1 MQLLA
6 VSFPVPDVSRVRNR
20 CFCHDKFLER
30 VFTSFPHFVFR
41 LDVVENPLHI
51 LAKTPQPILEPEL
64 DFETSGL
71 YNGCVFPT
79 GNVIVDGELFVY
91 YGSADKY
98 VCVATCA
105 VDELLDYLLSD
116 SCRLH

>member
-1 MQLLA
+1 
-6 VSFPVPDVSRVRNR
+6 
-20 CFCHDKFLER
+20 
-30 VFTSFPHFVFR
+30 
-41 LDVVENPLHI
+41 
-51 LAKTPQPILEPEL
+51 
-64 DFETSGL
+64 
-71 YNGCVFPT
+71 
-79 GNVIVDGELFVY
+79 VDGELFVY

>member
-1 MQLLA
+1 LGGSTPPLKTEKGWLVLYHGVEHGGRGYYRVGALL
-6 VSFPVPDVSRVRNR
+6 
-20 CFCHDKFLER
+20 
-30 VFTSFPHFVFR
+30 
-41 LDVVENPLHI
+41 LDLENPLHI

>member
-1 MQLLA
+1 MAGA
-6 VSFPVPDVSRVRNR
+6 VSWCGAWRTGILSVGA
-20 CFCHDKFLER
+20 LL
-30 VFTSFPHFVFR
+30 
-41 LDVVENPLHI
+41 LDLENPLHI

-98 VCVATCA
+98 VCVALAPLMNYLIIYFPIA
-105 VDELLDYLLSD
+105 VDCTNLLLLLISYSIPCKCD
-116 SCRLH
+116 N

>member
-1 MQLLA
+1 MAQPGDVRVHLVRRELA
-6 VSFPVPDVSRVRNR
+6 ALSGLGALG
-20 CFCHDKFLER
+20 H
-30 VFTSFPHFVFR
+30 
-41 LDVVENPLHI
+41 LDLENPLHI